1 MHRPSINEG
10 LTLYDSCMND
20 TERRTIRFAQKY
32 HLFTWVLNWFVVGYI
47 IYIIIKDFE
56 SVFMGY
62 VIFSVFALLASI
74 LYGYKYKSWLG
85 HNILIYFILFVF
97 IIINFIIF
105 AAAWVAEFMPHD
117 EHGSFGRGKHT
128 ALQTTL
134 TILFFIIPLLH
145 SLSIILLFSVRRRTE
160 NRVLVERGGLKQPH
174 GKQILEYKPQKD
186 DDVEK
191 QLRGSKN
198 LK

>member
-1 MHRPSINEG
+1 
-10 LTLYDSCMND
+10 
-20 TERRTIRFAQKY
+20 
-32 HLFTWVLNWFVVGYI
+32 
-47 IYIIIKDFE
+47 
-56 SVFMGY
+56 
-62 VIFSVFALLASI
+62 
-74 LYGYKYKSWLG
+74 
-85 HNILIYFILFVF
+85 
-97 IIINFIIF
+97 
-105 AAAWVAEFMPHD
+105 MPHD